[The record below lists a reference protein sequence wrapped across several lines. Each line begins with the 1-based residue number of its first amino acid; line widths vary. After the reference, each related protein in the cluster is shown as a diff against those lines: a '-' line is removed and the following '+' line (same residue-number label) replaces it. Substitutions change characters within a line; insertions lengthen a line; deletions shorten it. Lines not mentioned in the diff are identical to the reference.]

1 MLYCSAAVSCNTAT
15 LQYRSTDIS
24 VFREWIMTIGRFGLR
39 RRNYDFPPFRP
50 PSEANSL
57 LLRVTRGCPWNRC
70 TFCSMYKGVKFEI
83 RDLEE
88 ILGDIELARDLY
100 GDRIRTVFIGDSN
113 SLVAKTEMLV
123 KILNALFS
131 SFPHIERVT
140 SYARAKTIAKKPLED
155 LIKIY
160 EAGLTRLHVGLE
172 TGDRDLL
179 QEIEKGASPEEMIEA
194 GRKAKE
200 AGFEYSLYV
209 LLGIGGE
216 EKWEQHARGTAEV
229 LNQVDP
235 HFIRVRTFIAQPNS
249 LLYEA
254 VEEGRLHPASPETI
268 LKETKL
274 LLEKLQVTSQFLS
287 DHISNLLPLHG
298 KLPEDKER
306 MLQMIE
312 EALTGLKEND
322 LLREEMEIRRHLTN
336 L

>member
-1 MLYCSAAVSCNTAT
+1 
-15 LQYRSTDIS
+15 
-24 VFREWIMTIGRFGLR
+24 MTIGRFGLR
-39 RRNYDFPPFRP
+39 RRDYDFPPFRP

-70 TFCSMYKGVKFEI
+70 TFCSMYKGMKFEI
-83 RDLEE
+83 RELEE
-88 ILGDIELARDLY
+88 VLEDIEAARELY
-100 GDRIRTVFIGDSN
+100 GDRVGTIFIGDSN
-113 SLVAKTEMLV
+113 SLVAKTDMLV
-123 KILNALFS
+123 KILNTLSS
-131 SFPHIERVT
+131 SFPHVERVT

-155 LIKIY
+155 LIKIRQ
-160 EAGLTRLHVGLE
+160 AGLTRLHVGLE
-172 TGDRDLL
+172 TGDRELL
-179 QEIEKGASPEEMIEA
+179 KGIEKGATPEEMVEA

-229 LNQVDP
+229 LNQINP
-235 HFIRVRTFIAQPNS
+235 HFIRVRTFVPQPNS
-249 LLYEA
+249 PLYETMTD
-254 VEEGRLHPASPETI
+254 GRFQLASPKTI

-274 LLEKLQVTSQFLS
+274 LLEELQVTSQFLS

-306 MLQMIE
+306 MIQMIG
-312 EALTGLKEND
+312 EALEELKEND
-322 LLREEMEIRRHLTN
+322 SLREEMEMRRHLTN

>member
-1 MLYCSAAVSCNTAT
+1 V
-15 LQYRSTDIS
+15 
-24 VFREWIMTIGRFGLR
+24 TIGRFGLR

-70 TFCSMYKGVKFEI
+70 TFCSMYKGMKFEI

-88 ILGDIELARDLY
+88 ILGDIELAKDLY
-100 GDRIRTVFIGDSN
+100 GDKIKTVFIGDSN
-113 SLVAKTEMLV
+113 SLTVKTEMLV
-123 KILNALFS
+123 KILNTLFS

-160 EAGLTRLHVGLE
+160 QAGLTRLHVGLE
-172 TGDRDLL
+172 TGDRELL
-179 QEIEKGASPEEMIEA
+179 KEIEKGATPEEMIEA
-194 GRKAKE
+194 GRKSKE

-235 HFIRVRTFIAQPNS
+235 HFIRVRTFIPQPNS
-249 LLYEA
+249 PLDEA
-254 VEEGRLHPASPETI
+254 MMEGSFQPASPETI

-274 LLEKLQVTSQFLS
+274 LLEGLEVTSQFLS

-298 KLPEDKER
+298 KLPEEKEK
-306 MLQMIE
+306 MIQMIE
-312 EALTGLKEND
+312 EALKGLKEND
-322 LLREEMEIRRHLTN
+322 LLREEMEMRRHLTS

>member
-1 MLYCSAAVSCNTAT
+1 
-15 LQYRSTDIS
+15 
-24 VFREWIMTIGRFGLR
+24 MTIGRFGLR

-70 TFCSMYKGVKFEI
+70 TFCSMYKGMKFEI

-88 ILGDIELARDLY
+88 ILGDIKLAKDLY
-100 GDRIRTVFIGDSN
+100 GDRVRTIFIGDSN

-160 EAGLTRLHVGLE
+160 QAGLTRLHVGLE

-179 QEIEKGASPEEMIEA
+179 KEIEKGATPEEMIEG
-194 GRKAKE
+194 GRKAKK

-209 LLGIGGE
+209 LLGVGGE
-216 EKWEQHARGTAEV
+216 EKWEQHAKGTAEV

-235 HFIRVRTFIAQPNS
+235 HFIRVRTFIPQPNS
-249 LLYEA
+249 PLYEA
-254 VEEGRLHPASPETI
+254 MVEGSFQPASPETI

-287 DHISNLLPLHG
+287 DHISNLLPLYG
-298 KLPEDKER
+298 KLPEDKEKMIQ
-306 MLQMIE
+306 MLE
-312 EALTGLKEND
+312 EALKELREND
-322 LLREEMEIRRHLTN
+322 FLREEMEMRRHLTN

>member
-1 MLYCSAAVSCNTAT
+1 
-15 LQYRSTDIS
+15 
-24 VFREWIMTIGRFGLR
+24 MTIGRFGLR

-70 TFCSMYKGVKFEI
+70 TFCSMYKGMKFEI

-88 ILGDIELARDLY
+88 ILGDIELAKDLY
-100 GDRIRTVFIGDSN
+100 GDRVRTIFIGDSN

-160 EAGLTRLHVGLE
+160 QAGLTRLHVGLE

-179 QEIEKGASPEEMIEA
+179 KEIEKGATPEEMIEG
-194 GRKAKE
+194 GRKAKK

-209 LLGIGGE
+209 LLGVGGE

-235 HFIRVRTFIAQPNS
+235 HFIRVRTFIPQPNS
-249 LLYEA
+249 PLYEA
-254 VEEGRLHPASPETI
+254 MVEGSFQPASPETI

-298 KLPEDKER
+298 KLPEDKEK
-306 MLQMIE
+306 MIQMIE
-312 EALTGLKEND
+312 EALKELREND

>member
-1 MLYCSAAVSCNTAT
+1 
-15 LQYRSTDIS
+15 
-24 VFREWIMTIGRFGLR
+24 MTIGRFGLR

-70 TFCSMYKGVKFEI
+70 TFCSMYKGMKFEV

-100 GDRIRTVFIGDSN
+100 GDRIGTVFIGDSN
-113 SLVAKTEMLV
+113 SLVAKTEMLAKV
-123 KILNALFS
+123 LNALFT
-131 SFPHIERVT
+131 SFPNIQRVT

-160 EAGLTRLHVGLE
+160 QAGLTRLHVGLE
-172 TGDRDLL
+172 TGDQELL
-179 QEIEKGASPEEMIEA
+179 KEIEKGATPEEMIEA
-194 GRKAKE
+194 GKRAKE

-229 LNQVDP
+229 LNQIDP
-235 HFIRVRTFIAQPNS
+235 HFIRVRTFIPQPDS
-249 LLYEA
+249 PLYEA
-254 VEEGRLHPASPETI
+254 MVKGRFQPASPETI

-274 LLEKLQVTSQFLS
+274 LLQKLQVTSQFLS

-298 KLPEDKER
+298 KLPEDKEK
-306 MLQMIE
+306 MIQMIG
-312 EALTGLKEND
+312 EALKELKEND
-322 LLREEMEIRRHLTN
+322 SLREEMEMRRHLTN